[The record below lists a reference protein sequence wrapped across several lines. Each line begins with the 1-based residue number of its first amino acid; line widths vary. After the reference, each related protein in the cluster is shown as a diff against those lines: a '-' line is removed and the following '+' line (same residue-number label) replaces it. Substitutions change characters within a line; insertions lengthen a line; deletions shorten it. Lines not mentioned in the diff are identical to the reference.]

1 MIIDSSLEFC
11 DATALSTSGTGTT
24 AVGNTIDIG
33 NPRDIGHGE
42 PVYLVIA
49 VDTAV
54 TSAGSATVQVHLASD
69 AQDPIASD
77 GSASVHWSS
86 DPISKDLLVAGFPIA
101 VLALPG
107 EGVAYER
114 YLGLLTT
121 VGTAALTGGAINA
134 FLTSDPHGWRAYPDA
149 I

>member
-11 DATALSTSGTGTT
+11 DAAMLSTSGTGTT
-24 AVGNTIDIG
+24 AIGAAIDLG
-33 NPRDIGHGE
+33 DPRDIGHGA
-42 PVYLVIA
+42 PIYLVIA
-49 VDTAV
+49 VDKAV
-54 TSAGSATVQVHLASD
+54 TSTGAATVQLHLVSD
-69 AQDPIASD
+69 AQDPVASD

-121 VGTAALTGGAINA
+121 VGTEALSGGAINA

-149 I
+149 L

>member
-11 DATALSTSGTGTT
+11 DATALSTSGTGTST
-24 AVGNTIDIG
+24 LGKAIDIG
-33 NPRDIGHGE
+33 TGRDIGHGE

-49 VDTAV
+49 VETPV
-54 TSAGSATVQVHLASD
+54 TSAGAATVQVHLASD
-69 AQDPIASD
+69 AQSPIASD
-77 GSASVHWSS
+77 GSASIHWSS

-121 VGTAALTGGAINA
+121 IGTSALTDGKVNA

-149 I
+149 L